1 MASSDNSPKS
11 GHPSLAATAP
21 IEVAI
26 PRSPRLSTSQ
36 LSPGSGGGAATS
48 PIGGAATSPLRQP
61 SIADLLS
68 TPPPLITTSITDSSS
83 HHSRRA
89 SSASR
94 SSDDASTGSVTPHIA
109 AFPPVNSAGSQIS
122 RDWQE
127 VPLSELVQKEKLI
140 VVDSTASVEQ
150 AFETLDEH
158 DLTSV
163 PIRDGN
169 TITHTFDYADL
180 NAYLLLVL
188 GHIEP
193 IDRTPDVE
201 QKVVNARAGKEVPVK
216 FVSQLG
222 IKDPYV
228 VIPSNSTLSTVVE
241 ILGNGVHR
249 IAVSDPATPSDIIG
263 IVSQR
268 RLIRYIWENGRLF
281 KSLEPLFQK
290 PLSELHVGSTNV
302 LSINGEEPVIHALQK
317 MHNEGVSSLAV
328 VDNNKNL
335 LGNIS
340 IVDVRLLTKYSQ
352 SPLLR
357 SSCKQFLNVILSKR
371 GLQDGKDSFPVF
383 YVTQSSTLGRT
394 LAKMVATRAHRL
406 WIVQPSNPSSTD
418 SPGAVTEGHLTG
430 VVSLTDIL
438 YLFAKHAGK
447 EYLDPNNARRQ
458 RRRSSS
464 SSVRTQSSVDA
475 FKRSLSIDRR

>member
-1 MASSDNSPKS
+1 MAAPRKNTPSPS
-11 GHPSLAATAP
+11 PLSPTAAQAAIATAP
-21 IEVAI
+21 AV
-26 PRSPRLSTSQ
+26 P
-36 LSPGSGGGAATS
+36 TS
-48 PIGGAATSPLRQP
+48 PTGISRPS

-68 TPPPLITTSITDSSS
+68 TPPPISQGTFPSASLP
-83 HHSRRA
+83 HSRRT

-94 SSDDASTGSVTPHIA
+94 SSDDSSVTSGASA
-109 AFPPVNSAGSQIS
+109 A
-122 RDWQE
+122 RDWHDI
-127 VPLSELVQKEKLI
+127 PLSELVQKEKLV
-140 VVDSTASVEQ
+140 VVDSATSVEQ
-150 AFETLDEH
+150 AFEAMNTH
-158 DLTSV
+158 DLTSL
-163 PIRDGN
+163 PIKDGN
-169 TITHTFDYADL
+169 TINHTFDYADL

-188 GHIEP
+188 GHVEP
-193 IDRTPDVE
+193 IDNSPEVA
-201 QKVVNARAGKEVPVK
+201 QYVIKARAGKEVPVK

-228 VIPSNSTLSTVVE
+228 VIPSNATLSTAVE

-249 IAVSDPATPSDIIG
+249 IAICDPHTPSDIVG

-281 KSLEPLFQK
+281 KSLETLFQT
-290 PLSELHVGSTNV
+290 PLSELKVGSTNV
-302 LSINGEEPVIHALQK
+302 LSINGEEPVIQALQL

-328 VDNNKNL
+328 VDSNNNL

-371 GLQDGKDSFPVF
+371 GLVDGKDSYPVF
-383 YVTQSSTLGRT
+383 YVTMTSTLGRT
-394 LAKMVATRAHRL
+394 IAKLVATKAHRL
-406 WIVQPSNPSSTD
+406 WIVQAPAASEQGIAYS
-418 SPGAVTEGHLTG
+418 EGHLVG

-438 YLFAKHAGK
+438 YVLARQAGK
-447 EYLDPNNARRQ
+447 EYLDPHSARRQ

-464 SSVRTQSSVDA
+464 SSVRTQGSVDA